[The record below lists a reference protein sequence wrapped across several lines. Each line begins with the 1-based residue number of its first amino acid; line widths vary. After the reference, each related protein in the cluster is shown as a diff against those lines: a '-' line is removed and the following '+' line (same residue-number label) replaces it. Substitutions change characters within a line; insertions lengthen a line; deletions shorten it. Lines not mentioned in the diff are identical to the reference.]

1 MPNAVF
7 PKPGSSR
14 KQITSDY
21 STLQHQITVMGT
33 RLEKLERS
41 QVAATQSL
49 AELPDLYDRVE
60 DMSFKIEE
68 LESALLKA
76 TSGTILTDK
85 DQQVVIQARD
95 NNINACPIM
104 YSIMAI
110 SNEDTSVLP
119 DPVQKP
125 NNGGPQWWV
134 ATGIPDELA
143 LRPDFTI
150 SWSKNKAWHKKLLDK
165 VRSDG
170 HNLYPSCTQAVIDGL
185 SDKDMYQRVSRTT
198 FKHLKEKYQ
207 LQGKSDHEKTID
219 KQFKRREG
227 RKKTKSTKR
236 TAVRNQY
243 PNLAHHRYDF
253 IFHPAFQS
261 TDCSTKFT
269 SASDG
274 GAADSDADG
283 AITIRRLKSWH
294 PAHRDTEYA
303 NLVDDIDAR
312 EKAHAKANKP
322 KAKGKKSGG
331 NQYIMVRARTKLRP
345 TRTIPRL
352 EDGPKMLA
360 SFINEA
366 WLAEL
371 PQESWTVLAEFVA
384 GSDDDG
390 YESEWE
396 VLPRWEPLSRKG
408 KNRDVGARPVMA
420 GEND

>member
-1 MPNAVF
+1 M
-7 PKPGSSR
+7 
-14 KQITSDY
+14 
-21 STLQHQITVMGT
+21 STH
-33 RLEKLERS
+33 LEKLERS

-76 TSGTILTDK
+76 TSGTTLMDK

-95 NNINACPIM
+95 TNTNSMLHAVM
-104 YSIMAI
+104 YSIMTI

-143 LRPDFTI
+143 LRPDLTI
-150 SWSKNKAWHKKLLDK
+150 SWTKNKAWHKKFLDK

-170 HNLYPSCTQAVIDGL
+170 HNLYLSCTQAVIDGL
-185 SDKDMYQRVSRTT
+185 ACQSNDIQY
-198 FKHLKEKYQ
+198 LKEKYQ

-227 RKKTKSTKR
+227 RKMTKSTKR
-236 TAVRNQY
+236 TAVRSQY
-243 PNLAHHRYDF
+243 PNLAHQRYDF

-274 GAADSDADG
+274 DATESDADG
-283 AITIRRLKSWH
+283 ATTIESLRSSHRRHSVADLH
-294 PAHRDTEYA
+294 
-303 NLVDDIDAR
+303 V
-312 EKAHAKANKP
+312 
-322 KAKGKKSGG
+322 GKKPVSM
-331 NQYIMVRARTKLRP
+331 Q
-345 TRTIPRL
+345 RL
-352 EDGPKMLA
+352 VTACDLGT
-360 SFINEA
+360 A
-366 WLAEL
+366 WECFKRLAERL
-371 PQESWTVLAEFVA
+371 RTSLKPF
-384 GSDDDG
+384 
-390 YESEWE
+390 
-396 VLPRWEPLSRKG
+396 KG
-408 KNRDVGARPVMA
+408 LV
-420 GEND
+420 